1 MAPLTWRNVNAPDFA
16 SSARILGNAGRGLSS
31 GVGNISGA
39 FKDARA
45 RQINTRS
52 NEGIGQ
58 LAGAT
63 TESDVERIMAEVL
76 GSVSARDRNGALNTA
91 IMGSNGRALG
101 LDGDRA
107 DIRNVENQISN
118 RNAASSRAA
127 SAAEAQRE
135 RQARQDAGWLAYAKA
150 AQRQSQPEQSTTADS
165 LVPVV
170 KTPVNTGENAAQTPT
185 AAIQATDGQTVTV
198 APVTPSPG
206 NTAGDDQVQGGS
218 GEDTLSADGFRTEF
232 DAAMDRIINGDV
244 RPGDAELFNLGAN
257 PTFDPTIRSL
267 EGNRA
272 AFDDT
277 ANSPELGQSQGTG
290 MGIPVGT
297 SGNQSQGTVPDGY
310 NGDPRVNPNS
320 TTRPSQPSASMDR
333 FPFAGNPQF
342 SEFTV
347 GNENFGQGY
356 QAPGSNG
363 GLPGPEGQSVRLDSP
378 EQERA
383 QVQDRAFANASQPS
397 VGAGSNSAERSFST
411 NGGIAGAFQN
421 GSVTPSGSQVTD
433 MTTLTSPA
441 QQAQIDQVIEENTD
455 PTTGQ
460 PASPEASDRI
470 RKSVFEIMED
480 TGANFTFEQI
490 NTMVAQR
497 QGQIDTVRTRRQNEY
512 TANVEEQLYGEL
524 QKRGANGVE
533 ELTQIIRNNPDLSP
547 RDREAYQSALK
558 RFVDPEG
565 NNAGYFTSTGTE
577 TFATEDQTRSLAND
591 ESFVTGQ
598 VALADGLSFDT
609 QNLDLLGSAGDVSS
623 TVDAVV
629 ASGDDGDLDRENVR
643 SLLQEYHS
651 ETELPYSFIASQLDA
666 SLTGTWLNTKMGLSR
681 DILDRHLGGFLGE
694 DGKVDASRIA
704 RIRTAA
710 ETRQGIQTDMTL
722 ALSEIDSI
730 DQEYRVLLDR
740 PKSPEVDAQIEEL
753 RVKHAERMTEVT
765 AARREANSLFG
776 PPPVLDENGNPVETP
791 APDPTPEPVIGGADT
806 RFQVPASTGTR
817 LGYEVDPEASAWDR
831 NWNQV
836 NADAGVRRDLRGIR
850 KSLAVNG
857 ASYTQEIVGSLFDNF
872 QPRADAEADSGRRE
886 GMRVVW
892 DWYNSDEATQLF
904 NNNPMLLEAA
914 REDPEAFYQRVV
926 NSR

>member
-58 LAGAT
+58 LASAT

-76 GSVSARDRNGALNTA
+76 GSTAARDRNGALNDA

-101 LDGDRA
+101 LDNDRA
-107 DIRNVENQISN
+107 DLRNTENMISN
-118 RNAASSRAA
+118 RNAASGRAA
-127 SAAEAQRE
+127 SAAQAARE
-135 RQARQDAGWLAYAKA
+135 RQERQDAGWLAYAQS
-150 AQRQSQPEQSTTADS
+150 AQAQGQPEQPNTAGS
-165 LVPVV
+165 IMPA
-170 KTPVNTGENAAQTPT
+170 PIAP
-185 AAIQATDGQTVTV
+185 ITDT
-198 APVTPSPG
+198 APVISRDKALRDG
-206 NTAGDDQVQGGS
+206 KRTAGDDKVEGGS
-218 GEDTLSADGFRTEF
+218 GEDTLRDGFRAEF
-232 DAAMDRIINGDV
+232 DAAMNRIVAGDV
-244 RPGDAELFNLGAN
+244 RPGDAELFRQGA
-257 PTFDPTIRSL
+257 PFDPSTRSL
-267 EGNRA
+267 EGDRA
-272 AFDDT
+272 AFADT
-277 ANSPELGQSQGTG
+277 ANSPNVGQGQGVG

-297 SGNQSQGTVPDGY
+297 SGNQSQGTSPDGY
-310 NGDPRVNPNS
+310 NSAQGGNPNRAA
-320 TTRPSQPSASMDR
+320 RPSQPSAGMDT
-333 FPFAGNPQF
+333 PPVVGDAQF
-342 SEFTV
+342 SEFAA
-347 GNENFGQGY
+347 GNENFGQMNIPRSNRDLPS
-356 QAPGSNG
+356 PG
-363 GLPGPEGQSVRLDSP
+363 GQVGRPDSP
-378 EQERA
+378 EQARA
-383 QVQDRAFANASQPS
+383 QAQDRAFANVSQPS
-397 VGAGSNSAERSFST
+397 VGAGSNSAERSFAP

-470 RKSVFEIMED
+470 GQSVFEIMQE
-480 TGANFTFEQI
+480 TGANFSFEQI
-490 NTMVAQR
+490 NAMVAQR
-497 QGQIDTVRTRRQNEY
+497 QGQIDTARTRRQTEY
-512 TANVEEQLYGEL
+512 TANVEEQLRGEL

-547 RDREAYQSALK
+547 RDRDAYQSALK

-565 NNAGYFTSTGTE
+565 NNAGYFTSTGDE

-598 VALADGLSFDT
+598 VTLADNLSFDA
-609 QNLDLLGSAGDVSS
+609 QNLDSLGRAGDVSS

-643 SLLQEYHS
+643 SLLQNYH
-651 ETELPYSFIASQLDA
+651 EDTGLPYSFIASQLDA

-681 DILDRHLGGFLGE
+681 SILDSHLGGFLGE
-694 DGKVDASRIA
+694 DGRVDASRIA

-740 PKSPEVDAQIEEL
+740 PKSPEVIAQIEEL
-753 RVKHAERMTEVT
+753 RVKHAERMADVT
-765 AARREANSLFG
+765 AARTNANALFSTPTGNGETETENDGEAELPGMRDLITSLTAG
-776 PPPVLDENGNPVETP
+776 TE
-791 APDPTPEPVIGGADT
+791 GADT
-806 RFQVPASTGTR
+806 RSQVPANTPTR
-817 LGYEVDPEASAWDR
+817 QGYEVDPEASAWSR
-831 NWNQV
+831 GWNQM
-836 NADAGVRRDLRGIR
+836 NADGNVQTDMRQIRDG
-850 KSLAVNG
+850 LATGG
-857 ASYTQEIVGSLFDNF
+857 ASPANEFFGSLFDNF
-872 QPRADAEADSGRRE
+872 QPRAEADADSASRAAKRE
-886 GMRVVW
+886 VF
-892 DWYNSDEATQLF
+892 DWYNSDEAAQLF
-904 NNNPMLLEAA
+904 TNNPMLLEAA
-914 REDPEAFYQRVV
+914 REDPEAFYQRIV